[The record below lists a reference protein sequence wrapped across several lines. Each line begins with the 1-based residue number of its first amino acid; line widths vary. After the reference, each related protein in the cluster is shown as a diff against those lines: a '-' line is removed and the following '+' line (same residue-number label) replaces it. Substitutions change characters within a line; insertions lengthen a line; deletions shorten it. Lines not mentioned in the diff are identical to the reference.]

1 MRRTGR
7 VIFLIFVL
15 IGCMALLWMVFSWKM
30 KKQDWQK
37 ETWKN
42 VYILSCRETQI
53 QMLKGKE
60 KKTRECVTA
69 VSKEIQGM
77 ADVYLQ
83 AGKIVKII
91 HKPITIQGKILQVS
105 GQNITLKDYGKISY
119 TEDFRVY
126 KKQQNGDIIIGT
138 KEDLQVGMA
147 KCDFYVEG
155 NRLCGVMIP
164 DTTETSTNIRVLL
177 HNKDYSSYEMEQV
190 VVSAN
195 TDYKVQ
201 NVSYKKGEKVTITPE
216 MAKETII
223 VTTENKGKIRIENS
237 QRKYGVPEYRGEIEV
252 HPKDG
257 KLYLI
262 NEVSLEEYL
271 YSVVPSEMPT
281 SYNPEALK
289 AQAVCARSYAV
300 SQMEG
305 TELAEYGAHVDD
317 SVSYQ
322 MYNNFSEDKSSIAAV
337 NATKE
342 KVVKYKGKIAATYFF
357 SSSCGMTS
365 GTKAV
370 WFTGKETS
378 YLPTGAQTSTREK
391 KDMSVEEV
399 FTEYIKSEPESLD
412 SNSPWFRWK
421 TSVTPKNIENSIEKK
436 LSQRYLANPS
446 QIQVKQ
452 KDGSFQSEVVENV
465 GAVTD
470 VQVVERGESG
480 VISTLDIIGT
490 EKTIRVYTEYNV
502 RSLLGNEEISIIRKD
517 KSEVSGLSLLPS
529 GFFIIEKKGDN
540 YEITGGGYG
549 HGVGMS
555 QNGADTLGKQGKS
568 YEEILKFYFP
578 GTDVQSS

>member
-1 MRRTGR
+1 M
-7 VIFLIFVL
+7 I
-15 IGCMALLWMVFSWKM
+15 LLWMVFSWKM
-30 KKQDWQK
+30 QKRDWQK

-42 VYILSCRETQI
+42 VYILSCKETQI

-60 KKTRECVTA
+60 KKTRESVTA

-83 AGKIVKII
+83 AGKIVKIV
-91 HKPITIQGKILQVS
+91 HKPATIQGKVLQVS
-105 GQNITLKDYGKISY
+105 EQGVTLKGYGKLTY
-119 TEDFRVY
+119 TEDFRIY
-126 KKQQNGDIIIGT
+126 KKQQNGDITMGT

-147 KCDFYVEG
+147 NCVFYVEG
-155 NRLCGVMIP
+155 ERLCGVMIP
-164 DTTETSTNIRVLL
+164 EVTETSTNIRVLL

-190 VVSAN
+190 VVSAT

-201 NVSYKKGEKVTITPE
+201 DIAHKKGEKVTITPE
-216 MAKETII
+216 MAKETIV

-237 QRKYGVPEYRGEIEV
+237 QRQYGVPEYRGEIEV
-252 HPKDG
+252 HSKEG
-257 KLYLI
+257 KLYLV

-281 SYNPEALK
+281 SYNAEALK

-305 TELAEYGAHVDD
+305 NDLAEYGAHVDD

-322 MYNNFSEDKSSIAAV
+322 MYNNLKEDENSIAAV
-337 NATKE
+337 NATKG
-342 KVVKYKGKIAATYFF
+342 KVVKYNGKIAATYFF

-370 WFTGKETS
+370 WFTGKDTS
-378 YLPTGAQTSTREK
+378 YLPTSAQTTNREK
-391 KDMSVEEV
+391 KDMSTEEV
-399 FTEYIKSEPESLD
+399 FAEYIKSTPESLD

-421 TSVTPKNIENSIEKK
+421 TTVTAKSIENSIEKK
-436 LSQRYLANPS
+436 LAQRYQANPS

-452 KDGSFQSEVVENV
+452 EDGSFQSEAVESI

-490 EKTIRVYTEYNV
+490 EKTIRIYTEYNV
-502 RSLLGNEEISIIRKD
+502 RSLLGNEESSIIRKD

-578 GTDVQSS
+578 GTDVQLS